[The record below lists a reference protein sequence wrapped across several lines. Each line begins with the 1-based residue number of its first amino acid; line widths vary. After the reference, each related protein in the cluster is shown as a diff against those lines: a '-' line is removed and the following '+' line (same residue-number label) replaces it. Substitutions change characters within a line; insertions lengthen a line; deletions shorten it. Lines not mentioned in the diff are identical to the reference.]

1 MIAHV
6 TLESKLGT
14 LRNAFAQGLTPPENL
29 TVDQWS
35 DKYRQLPRVSS
46 SEQGRWRTERFPF
59 LREIM
64 KELSPQSETQEI
76 VVMKGAQ
83 LGFTECCLNWMFYT
97 VDQDPA
103 PFLYVQKTIDVV
115 KKFSKQRFKPSAD
128 VTERINKILDSG
140 KSTKDSD
147 DTMLLK
153 NFPGGIII
161 MGGANSAASL
171 RSMPIERLALDEEE
185 SYDADIEEEGS
196 PSDLAVRRTANF
208 PNRKIFRLSTPK
220 IKETSRIEPSF
231 KAGTAARYH
240 VPCPHCGLMQVI
252 WWRSIKYEETE
263 TGDPVNVRMVCEG
276 CGEDIP
282 ERYKTMMLSA
292 GEWVHENP
300 DREVKSYHI
309 SSLYSPL
316 GFFGWADAVKMW
328 LKANRERDKML
339 LKVFVNTVLGE
350 TWSESQK
357 NIETAGLLARR
368 EEYVHDVPEGGL
380 VLTAGVDVQ
389 EDYIAAEVVAF
400 GKGQESWSVD
410 YTTFMGDT
418 ELTFVWDQLDAYLQR
433 SWLHEDG
440 TPLQVA
446 ITAVDSGHRA
456 RVVYNFC
463 RQREYRRVFP
473 IKGRYGWGIGLIK
486 RPKTRNQD
494 GVFLFLAHVDELKS
508 KVYSQLSIDK
518 PGPGYCHFP
527 LRPDVY
533 DADYFKG
540 LTAEQL
546 ITKRAH
552 GRHVLAWEL
561 PAGRRNEPLDC
572 RNYAIAA
579 LNILNPNFE
588 LLGNTG
594 PLRVRNGPMRKRRA
608 RVHSRGVT

>member
-1 MIAHV
+1 M
-6 TLESKLGT
+6 
-14 LRNAFAQGLTPPENL
+14 
-29 TVDQWS
+29 
-35 DKYRQLPRVSS
+35 
-46 SEQGRWRTERFPF
+46 
-59 LREIM
+59 
-64 KELSPQSETQEI
+64 
-76 VVMKGAQ
+76 
-83 LGFTECCLNWMFYT
+83 
-97 VDQDPA
+97 
-103 PFLYVQKTIDVV
+103 
-115 KKFSKQRFKPSAD
+115 
-128 VTERINKILDSG
+128 
-140 KSTKDSD
+140 
-147 DTMLLK
+147 
-153 NFPGGIII
+153 
-161 MGGANSAASL
+161 
-171 RSMPIERLALDEEE
+171 
-185 SYDADIEEEGS
+185 
-196 PSDLAVRRTANF
+196 
-208 PNRKIFRLSTPK
+208 
-220 IKETSRIEPSF
+220 
-231 KAGTAARYH
+231 
-240 VPCPHCGLMQVI
+240 
-252 WWRSIKYEETE
+252 
-263 TGDPVNVRMVCEG
+263 NV
-276 CGEDIP
+276 
-282 ERYKTMMLSA
+282 
-292 GEWVHENP
+292 
-300 DREVKSYHI
+300 
-309 SSLYSPL
+309 
-316 GFFGWADAVKMW
+316 
-328 LKANRERDKML
+328 
-339 LKVFVNTVLGE
+339 
-350 TWSESQK
+350 
-357 NIETAGLLARR
+357 LLARR